1 MCYVAL
7 TRARKKLYL
16 SSAENRRV
24 YGSFECHIPSR
35 FIEEME
41 EEVEKEKDTVKEPSV
56 QRNTYGVKDQEQLLE
71 SLQYQ
76 GGLNEEVKM
85 VQRKDNGPLREG
97 DRIKHQIFGEGTV
110 VAVAGDLLTVSF
122 EGKGIK
128 RMKKDIPQIERI

>member
-1 MCYVAL
+1 M
-7 TRARKKLYL
+7 
-16 SSAENRRV
+16 
-24 YGSFECHIPSR
+24 
-35 FIEEME
+35 
-41 EEVEKEKDTVKEPSV
+41 EKEKDTVKEPSV